1 MLSRW
6 IRNCCW
12 RDINI
17 WCVVGENDTI
27 RRNLIECNFK
37 QERSRF
43 CLSFL
48 SRGWASVLS
57 AYRPRQRG
65 MNLFNRDSYFFQK
78 QKITT
83 LPFLFF
89 HYLNHLQ
96 FKFRKTEDNIVV
108 ETKIFNAHLHRDNDN
123 VKAESSIFRTSTLRF
138 LSNIIFDKEST

>member
-83 LPFLFF
+83 LPFFF
-89 HYLNHLQ
+89 FFIIWIIYNLNFVKLRTILLL
-96 FKFRKTEDNIVV
+96 KRKY
-108 ETKIFNAHLHRDNDN
+108 
-123 VKAESSIFRTSTLRF
+123 STLICIGITITLKRNHRYF
-138 LSNIIFDKEST
+138 EHQH

>member
-83 LPFLFF
+83 LPFFF
-89 HYLNHLQ
+89 FFIIWIIYNLNFVKLRTILLL
-96 FKFRKTEDNIVV
+96 KRKY
-108 ETKIFNAHLHRDNDN
+108 
-123 VKAESSIFRTSTLRF
+123 STLICIGITITLKRNRRYF
-138 LSNIIFDKEST
+138 EHQH